1 MKKLVMVMLVA
12 VAAYLSQAAQV
23 TWSANNI
30 MNPSDSSA
38 KLEGSMA
45 YLFDVATVSTADMVS
60 AIDAGNFSTV
70 ADKALSSVNSA
81 AAGTISKAGQV
92 LPDSYAAGSAP
103 TLYAVIFDSSDTT
116 SGNYIVTGTKSVAL
130 KGTGATVF
138 AFGSQANATWTTYGS
153 DVPEP
158 TSGLLLLIGGAMLAL
173 RRKQK

>member
-1 MKKLVMVMLVA
+1 MKKLVMVVLVA
-12 VAAYLSQAAQV
+12 VAALLSQGAQV

-30 MNPSDSSA
+30 MSPSDSSA
-38 KLEGSMA
+38 KLTGAMA
-45 YLFDVATVSTADMVS
+45 YLFDVADVTSADMAT
-60 AIDAGNFSTV
+60 AIDAGKFASV
-70 ADKALSSVNSA
+70 RDKALSSVASA
-81 AAGTISKAGQV
+81 AAGTVSKAGQV
-92 LPDSYAAGSAP
+92 LPESYAAGASP

-116 SGNYIVTGTKSVAL
+116 SGNYIITATKSVAL

-138 AFGSQANATWTTYGS
+138 AFGSQAGATWTKYGS